1 MKNFLNDTDGISQK
15 DYLLLFSTTIFFV
28 FILIGL
34 VLTLLGKEISN
45 TYLHLVD
52 MVAPV
57 LMTITGGVFGV
68 SAVQEF
74 KKERRRDNTQ
84 TPTQEEIQQPPI

>member
-1 MKNFLNDTDGISQK
+1 MKNFLNDGDGISQK
-15 DYLLLFSTTIFFV
+15 DYLLVFSTSIFFV

-34 VLTLLGKEISN
+34 IMSLLGKAISQ
-45 TYLHLVD
+45 TYLDLLY

-74 KKERRRDNTQ
+74 KKERKQLD
-84 TPTQEEIQQPPI
+84 TQEQNDTQPPI